1 MRGESPRAP
10 QLKAS
15 MRGESPRAPQL
26 KALPI
31 DTNLVDPDLI
41 PGLEGPPHGLFDA
54 WRESD
59 PVHWNPP
66 NENYQSPLPDGQLD
80 QGFWVLTRYQDLY
93 EVSRN
98 QDLFSSHEGGPI
110 IWDLK
115 GDSLKR
121 QQANLMGMEKR
132 QHLAMKRLLLPPFAP
147 RQLAAFE
154 PEIQQA
160 AKEIIDAVAPRGEC
174 EFVFDVASRLP
185 VYTFCKLM
193 GIPNEMREQVFRLG
207 NLAADTE
214 NRVEGEEPALFQLFA
229 ISDALSAE
237 KREKPDASLL
247 SSLIHNEVDGET
259 LDQLSINMFFLTMS
273 IAGHETTRS
282 TAVHFIRL
290 MHEHP
295 EQYELLKSD
304 LDKHLPNAIDEVLR
318 HSPPVIKFRRTV
330 MEDTE
335 IGGQPVEKG
344 DKVYLSY
351 PAANRDPAVFE
362 DPHRF
367 DITRQNANK
376 HLAFGTGPHV
386 CLGARLAHMQL
397 KALLT
402 EIVTRIADIHPAG
415 EKAMLRSIWFNAIV
429 RMPVAFTP
437 EMKS

>member
-1 MRGESPRAP
+1 MT
-10 QLKAS
+10 KTN
-15 MRGESPRAPQL
+15 
-26 KALPI
+26 

-54 WRESD
+54 WRQSD

-66 NENYQSPLPDGQLD
+66 NENYRSPLPDGHLD

-115 GDSLKR
+115 GESLKR

-160 AKEIIDAVAPRGEC
+160 AKEIVDAIAPRGEC

-207 NLAADTE
+207 NMAADTE
-214 NRVEGEEPALFQLFA
+214 NPVEGEESALFQLFA

-237 KREKPDASLL
+237 KREKPDDSLL
-247 SSLIHNEVDGET
+247 SSLIHNEVDGQR
-259 LDQLSINMFFLTMS
+259 LDQLSINMFFVTMS
-273 IAGHETTRS
+273 IAGHETTRG

-295 EQYELLKSD
+295 EQYELLKRD
-304 LDKHLPNAIDEVLR
+304 PDKHLPNAIDEVLR

-335 IGGQPVEKG
+335 IGGQPVSKG

-351 PAANRDPAVFE
+351 PAANRDPAVFD

-367 DITRQNANK
+367 DITRENASK

-397 KALLT
+397 KALLA
-402 EIVTRIADIHPAG
+402 EIVTRIPDIHPVG
-415 EKAMLRSIWFNAIV
+415 ERTMLRSIWFNAIV
-429 RMPVAFTP
+429 RMPVTFTP
-437 EMKS
+437 EMRQ